1 MVSSKRSE
9 ADSTVKNQNDLIVI
23 IVSVVLAL
31 IAIATFYFTKPE
43 VKTPAPPEQVI
54 TTAPQLPAGDV
65 KMAAAL
71 PGGSTTGGAAGR
83 GAGAGPRGA
92 GPAAGSPAGGGNP
105 GATGGPQLSIAR

>member
-1 MVSSKRSE
+1 M
-9 ADSTVKNQNDLIVI
+9 KNQNDLIVI

-71 PGGSTTGGAAGR
+71 PGGSSTGAAGGR
-83 GAGAGPRGA
+83 GAGNPRGA
-92 GPAAGSPAGGGNP
+92 GPGGGGAPVAGGNP
-105 GATGGPQLSIAR
+105 GATGGPQLSLAR

>member
-1 MVSSKRSE
+1 M
-9 ADSTVKNQNDLIVI
+9 KNQNDLIVI

-71 PGGSTTGGAAGR
+71 PGGSNAGGAGR
-83 GAGAGPRGA
+83 TAGAGPRGG
-92 GPAAGSPAGGGNP
+92 GPAAGAPAGGGNP
-105 GATGGPQLSIAR
+105 GATGGPQLSLAR